1 MKVREA
7 FSSLENNSHYLF
19 LFFVLVVAAALILF
33 WPPTAALVLPAVC
46 FFFLAEGHERLRV
59 DYASNLPV
67 DLRLSRFSCVV
78 EPGGLHGYIEY
89 APVADKAGL
98 LDWRKEVQRMPEEFK
113 SLHPKLVMSEENI
126 AGEVGGVPLYG
137 TVDQVFEGRDGRLY
151 IVDTKT
157 HAAPSAPRAEE
168 IVQLSVYRALLA
180 LKYGEDRVSEEGFI
194 RSICEGGDGLSIY
207 RRVTLLPAAL
217 VAEMA
222 QKTKAARSFSNNESG
237 KQQKAE

>member
-1 MKVREA
+1 MKVLEA
-7 FSSLENNSHYLF
+7 FSSLGNISHYSF
-19 LFFVLVVAAALILF
+19 LVFVLFVASALILL
-33 WPPTAALVLPAVC
+33 WPATAALFLPAVC
-46 FFFLAEGHERLRV
+46 FFFLSERQERLRA
-59 DYASNLPV
+59 DYTGRLPI
-67 DLRLSRFSCVV
+67 DLRLGRFSCVE

-194 RSICEGGDGLSIY
+194 RSICEGGDGLPIY